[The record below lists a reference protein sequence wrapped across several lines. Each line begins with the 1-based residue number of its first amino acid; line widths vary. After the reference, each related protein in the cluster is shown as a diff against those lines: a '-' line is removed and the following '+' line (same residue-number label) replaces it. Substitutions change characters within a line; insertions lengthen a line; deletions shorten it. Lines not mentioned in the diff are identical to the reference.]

1 MVKLIIEREN
11 GSKTVIENVIDW
23 SYWTTEDVRDYLNS
37 LGKGDNTKINLT
49 DEQFKELCEE
59 IHRQIFK
66 YYSVAITEEE
76 FHNIIDEILKDLKTE
91 ELNNDL

>member
-11 GSKTVIENVIDW
+11 GNKAVIENVIDW

-37 LGKGDNTKINLT
+37 LGKDDNTKINLT

-59 IHRQIFK
+59 IHRQIFI
-66 YYSVAITEEE
+66 YYSTAITEEE

-91 ELNNDL
+91 ELNNY